1 MSDNVVWHP
10 AKVERGD
17 REKLNGHKGACLWFT
32 GLPSSGKSTLAV
44 EIEKILYEKG
54 IHTYILDGD
63 NIRHGLNKDLG
74 FSDADRKENIRRIGE
89 VSNLFVDAGYIV
101 LTAFISPFRED
112 RKIVRD
118 LMHENKFIEI
128 FVDCDVDTCSKR
140 DPKGLYKKAMNGEIK
155 EFTGI
160 SSPYEAPENPEINLD
175 NRDGKLEENVKLILQ
190 YLNENGLI
198 EKEINH

>member
-1 MSDNVVWHP
+1 MSDNVVWHS
-10 AKVERGD
+10 AKVARPE
-17 REKLNGHKGACLWFT
+17 REKLHGHKGACLWFT
-32 GLPSSGKSTLAV
+32 GLSASGKSTLAV
-44 EIEKILYEKG
+44 EIEKMLYEKR

-89 VSNLFVDAGYIV
+89 VSNLFVDAGFIV

-112 RKIVRD
+112 RKIARD
-118 LMHENKFIEI
+118 LLPENKFVEI
-128 FVDCDVDTCSKR
+128 FVKCDIDTCAKR

-160 SSPYEAPENPEINLD
+160 SSPYEAPEKPEISLD
-175 NRDGKLEENVKLILQ
+175 NSDGKLEENVNKILEYMKEFKLID
-190 YLNENGLI
+190 
-198 EKEINH
+198 